1 MCYLTCKNTKKSD
14 YQKKTIFAEILAK
27 VMVDIKALIKSD
39 AFKEF
44 IRFCIVGVIATAIHY
59 GIYLLLNLWIN
70 VNVAYTLGYAISFCC
85 NLFLTAKFTF
95 KKEITTKRTG
105 GFILC
110 HGVNYL
116 LHMLFLNLFLWIGV
130 AEQWAPI
137 PVYCLVVPINF
148 LLVRT
153 VFKRFS

>member
-1 MCYLTCKNTKKSD
+1 
-14 YQKKTIFAEILAK
+14 
-27 VMVDIKALIKSD
+27 
-39 AFKEF
+39 
-44 IRFCIVGVIATAIHY
+44 
-59 GIYLLLNLWIN
+59 
-70 VNVAYTLGYAISFCC
+70 
-85 NLFLTAKFTF
+85 
-95 KKEITTKRTG
+95 
-105 GFILC
+105 
-110 HGVNYL
+110 VNYL